1 MTAMATDHLDSAG
14 TGQPTDQ
21 RPLVVACVRIAD
33 QRPRVDPLTG
43 AVERDQWGVGL
54 SAADAAAVEHAL
66 RVADTWSGRVVV
78 VTAAGRPADPV
89 LRDLASLGATVVR
102 VALEDDDAGALA
114 GDERTL
120 ADALVEALAPFGR
133 PELVVCGDRS
143 GDRGTGALPAFL
155 AHRWGAAQALGLVG
169 LEAADGHVVAERRLD
184 GGWRERLTVPCPAVC
199 SVEAAG
205 VRLRRASLPSTLRS
219 SAAGI
224 PEKSPTVDLT
234 VQSVG
239 VGALVPFRPR
249 TRVVP
254 GPDGPD
260 PRLRLLA
267 LTGVLAEHDPPTVV
281 GPVDAV
287 GAADALFDFF
297 RRHGYP
303 TGAEADHR

>member
-114 GDERTL
+114 GD
-120 ADALVEALAPFGR
+120 
-133 PELVVCGDRS
+133 
-143 GDRGTGALPAFL
+143 
-155 AHRWGAAQALGLVG
+155 
-169 LEAADGHVVAERRLD
+169 
-184 GGWRERLTVPCPAVC
+184 
-199 SVEAAG
+199 
-205 VRLRRASLPSTLRS
+205 
-219 SAAGI
+219 
-224 PEKSPTVDLT
+224 
-234 VQSVG
+234 
-239 VGALVPFRPR
+239 
-249 TRVVP
+249 
-254 GPDGPD
+254 
-260 PRLRLLA
+260 
-267 LTGVLAEHDPPTVV
+267 
-281 GPVDAV
+281 
-287 GAADALFDFF
+287 
-297 RRHGYP
+297 
-303 TGAEADHR
+303 

>member
-1 MTAMATDHLDSAG
+1 
-14 TGQPTDQ
+14 
-21 RPLVVACVRIAD
+21 
-33 QRPRVDPLTG
+33 
-43 AVERDQWGVGL
+43 
-54 SAADAAAVEHAL
+54 
-66 RVADTWSGRVVV
+66 VVV